1 MTPEPAHAGAAAPR
15 PPRSLPEPT
24 LAGTV
29 ALGFAGSAAMAIGG
43 TLAGG
48 GDLVGDHQDW
58 FWAVPVIPV
67 RPAVDLLPALASWIK
82 TTVRPRRRRGR
93 LSAPTAGSGSGRR
106 GNW

>member
-1 MTPEPAHAGAAAPR
+1 M
-15 PPRSLPEPT
+15 
-24 LAGTV
+24 
-29 ALGFAGSAAMAIGG
+29 
-43 TLAGG
+43 
-48 GDLVGDHQDW
+48 VGDHQDW

-106 GNW
+106 GNWWGASHIHPAGWEP